1 MRKFL
6 YIIFAGATVM
16 AIASCANDVWHQ
28 NGDSAGEGGLIEFTA
43 TTTTAVDVTR
53 GGMDPLKVTGY
64 KKQLWLIPTVEDAAK
79 DATRG
84 IQLTSTSILQ
94 NFGVSAYLHG
104 KTEDIT
110 EKRPDFFYNKEAVRD
125 ATTGKYSFDQDY
137 YWPSSNE
144 YLSFMAYAPYGST
157 LATLADI
164 GASEPAKGAQK
175 ISFTVAEDVAN
186 QVDLMTAT
194 AMQQTPST
202 TSTPNVNLQFEHQLA
217 GIRFVVGDQFP
228 TKGYIQKITL
238 KNVYA
243 SGIYTLS
250 DGATPG
256 SWSYGDRYN
265 YVAGTADQELTGE
278 VGQAITTE
286 TQTFL
291 MLPCTFANNDV
302 AAVEIDYWDGY
313 AKHTVTASLA
323 GVTWEAGK
331 TYTYELSSQNLT
343 KLKVQSI
350 AFAPTI
356 SDAPH
361 SKWQTGDKVGLYVVQ
376 GKDAQGAADG
386 HTLRYKNIPVTCTV
400 SMVGSNEVV
409 TWAVDH
415 TTAQGN
421 VYKYPGDSYY
431 FYYPYKEG
439 TPDGYPNECN
449 EVNATAST
457 FFSSVINSH
466 TPFIDQSGVG
476 AAEGNFEK
484 SDLQVAR
491 AVVPEDANS
500 QLPASTIKGSLAR
513 QVGLAVIEMPGVS
526 ILTDSIMLNN
536 AKVANQPR
544 TVVKASSNFSG
555 NKPRQ
560 SGEKYYY
567 FVKPSTSNTI
577 FNSATGLT
585 DSWLSSVDVSL
596 GAGETGYY
604 KAYSKRAAWTYINSI
619 VWRYNYSGNMKT
631 FQAPLN
637 GSYVM
642 ECWGANG
649 GASPTSVIAGNTNAW
664 PGIGGYTKG
673 TISLTKNNMFYIY
686 VGGVGNRSKTA
697 LGTENTG
704 GWNGGGISGAH
715 ETVSGASGGG
725 GATDIRIVA
734 ASTTTL
740 TTWNVTSS
748 LRTRIMV
755 AGGGGGCGNRRSPNM
770 STHADCEIGGCG
782 GGLIGETG
790 GSLDTGYGDQGWL
803 TPGGGQNTSVGSV
816 ARHESAISAEAYWHG
831 VGGFGY
837 ASQTSNKTPY
847 TGMPQGFNCHGS
859 GAGGGWYGGVKGWGT
874 GGGGGSSFISG
885 HPGCNAVNTS
895 TGAHLGASTK
905 ITYNS
910 VTYTF
915 TDTEMIDG
923 DGYKWTSAT
932 QTRTYSNRSNPGV
945 PSGASKVGVPTKPE
959 SINDGYCRITYTRQ

>member
-1 MRKFL
+1 
-6 YIIFAGATVM
+6 M

-53 GGMDPLKVTGY
+53 GGLDPLKVTGY

-79 DATRG
+79 DVTRG
-84 IQLTSTSILQ
+84 TQLTSTSILQ

-137 YWPSSNE
+137 YWPSANE
-144 YLSFMAYAPYGST
+144 YLSFMAYSPFGSS
-157 LATLADI
+157 LAVLAD
-164 GASEPAKGAQK
+164 ASKSKPDPGAQK
-175 ISFTVAEDVAN
+175 ISFTVAADVN
-186 QVDLMTAT
+186 DQVDLLTAT
-194 AMQQTPST
+194 AMQQSPST
-202 TSTPNVNLQFEHQLA
+202 TTTPSVALQFEHQLA
-217 GIRFVVGDQFP
+217 GIRFVVGQQFP

-250 DGATPG
+250 YGATPG
-256 SWSYGDRYN
+256 SWTYGSRYD
-265 YVAGTADQELTGE
+265 YVAGTADQQLTGE
-278 VGQAITTE
+278 VGQAITT
-286 TQTFL
+286 TAQTFL
-291 MLPCTFANNDV
+291 MLPCTFAANDN

-343 KLKVQSI
+343 KLKVKSI
-350 AFAPTI
+350 DFAPTI
-356 SDAPH
+356 SDCPH
-361 SKWQTGDKVGLYVVQ
+361 SDWETGDKVGLYVVQ
-376 GKDAQGAADG
+376 GKNAQGETDG
-386 HTLRYKNIPVTCTV
+386 ITLRYKNIPVTCTV
-400 SMVGSNEVV
+400 STIGTNKVV
-409 TWAVDH
+409 TWEVDH
-415 TTAQGN
+415 TTSQGN
-421 VYKYPGDSYY
+421 VYKLPGDSYY

-449 EVNATAST
+449 EVNATADI

-466 TPFIDQSGVG
+466 TPFANQSDI
-476 AAEGNFEK
+476 APAQGNFK
-484 SDLQVAR
+484 NSDLQVAK

-513 QVGLAVIEMPGVS
+513 QVGLAVIEMPKVN

-536 AKVANQPR
+536 ALEANLPR
-544 TVVKASSNFSG
+544 TEVKASTSFTG
-555 NKPRQ
+555 NIPRQ
-560 SGEKYYY
+560 SGEKFYF
-567 FVKPSTSNTI
+567 FVKPSTSSTI
-577 FNSATGLT
+577 FNSVTGQA
-585 DSWLSSVDVSL
+585 DSWRSSVDVSL
-596 GAGETGYY
+596 GAGETGTY
-604 KAYSKRAAWTYINSI
+604 KAYSKRYGWTYINSV
-619 VWRYNYSGNMKT
+619 VWKYNYSGNMKT

-649 GASPTSVIAGNTNAW
+649 GASPTHAASGMSAAW
-664 PGIGGYTKG
+664 PGVGGYTKG
-673 TISLTKNNMFYIY
+673 TISLAKDKKLYVY
-686 VGGVGNRSKTA
+686 VGGVGKNSA
-697 LGTENTG
+697 YAAGAENAG
-704 GWNGGGISGAH
+704 GWNGGG
-715 ETVSGASGGG
+715 VSGKHAYVSGGSGGG

-755 AGGGGGCGNRRSPNM
+755 AGGGGGCGNRWAYANNSY
-770 STHADCEIGGCG
+770 SGSYTHTYSEIGGCG
-782 GGLIGETG
+782 GGLTGEPG
-790 GSLDTGYGDQGWL
+790 GDLYAGYGGAAYI
-803 TPGGGQNTSVGSV
+803 TPGGTQTASYWSQ
-816 ARHESAISAEAYWHG
+816 HIESESTWHG
-831 VGGFGY
+831 LGGFGY
-837 ASQTSNKTPY
+837 ASQTGVEGSV
-847 TGMPQGFNCHGS
+847 HGC
-859 GAGGGWYGGVKGWGT
+859 GAGGGWYGGVRGWGN

-895 TGAHLGASTK
+895 TGAHLGPSTT
-905 ITYNS
+905 ITYSS

-915 TDTEMIDG
+915 TSTEMIDG
-923 DGYKWTSAT
+923 DGYKWTSAS
-932 QTRTYSNRSNPGV
+932 QTRTWSSVSNPGV
-945 PSGASKVGVPTKPE
+945 PSGASKVTLPAKPT
-959 SINDGYCRITYTRQ
+959 STNDGYCRITYNRQ

>member
-1 MRKFL
+1 MTF
-6 YIIFAGATVM
+6 V
-16 AIASCANDVWHQ
+16 SCANDLWHQ
-28 NGDSAGEGGLIEFTA
+28 NGESASEGGLIEFTA
-43 TTTTAVDVTR
+43 TTTTAVDETR

-79 DATRG
+79 DVTRG
-84 IQLTSTSILQ
+84 TQLTSTSILQ

-202 TSTPNVNLQFEHQLA
+202 TSTPSVNLQFEHQLA

-228 TKGYIQKITL
+228 TQGYIQKITL

-256 SWSYGDRYN
+256 SWSYGSRYN

-286 TQTFL
+286 AQTFL

-376 GKDAQGAADG
+376 GKDAQGATDG

-415 TTAQGN
+415 TTTQGN

-449 EVNATAST
+449 ELNASAPT
-457 FFSSVINSH
+457 FFSSVITAH
-466 TPFIDQSGVG
+466 TVFTDQSGVG
-476 AAEGNFEK
+476 AAAGNFEK
-484 SDLQVAR
+484 SDLQVAK
-491 AVVPEDANS
+491 AVVPEDDGSN
-500 QLPASTIKGSLAR
+500 LPASTIKGAMER
-513 QVGLAVIEMPGVS
+513 QVGLARMKFATSKTIP
-526 ILTDSIMLNN
+526 
-536 AKVANQPR
+536 
-544 TVVKASSNFSG
+544 TVVTRTNNGTASNSGTTTIYPSSNFSG
-555 NKPRQ
+555 NKPYL
-560 SGEKYYY
+560 SGGVYY
-567 FVKPSTSNTI
+567 FFTKAGTSTT
-577 FNSATGLT
+577 FNSVA
-585 DSWLSSVDVSL
+585 SDVNHWYSAHTFNL
-596 GAGETGYY
+596 GAGEYTSDVDMNTQLVQDYRY
-604 KAYSKRAAWTYINSI
+604 QWQFVRSI
-619 VWRYNYSGNMKT
+619 YNYSYRGAGST
-631 FQAPLN
+631 FTMPIN
-637 GSYVM
+637 GYCAI
-642 ECWGANG
+642 ECWGAEGGSMNG
-649 GASPTSVIAGNTNAW
+649 WLGGKGAYTYGKLGVSSSTKLYVFVGAMGTSAMSQGTTLYCAG
-664 PGIGGYTKG
+664 
-673 TISLTKNNMFYIY
+673 SF
-686 VGGVGNRSKTA
+686 
-697 LGTENTG
+697 
-704 GWNGGGISGAH
+704 NGAGSSEYNYGRP
-715 ETVSGASGGG
+715 GG
-725 GATDIRIVA
+725 GATDVRLQVVA
-734 ASTTTL
+734 ENTTN
-740 TTWNVTSS
+740 WKDFNS
-748 LRTRIMV
+748 LRSRIMV
-755 AGGGGGCGNRRSPNM
+755 AAGGGGCVNRNTLPDEQ
-770 STHADCEIGGCG
+770 THQTYGDGHGGYG
-782 GGLIGETG
+782 GGLVG
-790 GSLDTGYGDQGWL
+790 GDGTAQRNSGGYGWCRGFGATQ
-803 TPGGGQNTSVGSV
+803 TSPGKSVGELLNPSS
-816 ARHESAISAEAYWHG
+816 HYP
-831 VGGFGY
+831 VGDVPSMFGAFGY
-837 ASQTSNKTPY
+837 SPTNCGQGTSSRPEEDSQ
-847 TGMPQGFNCHGS
+847 
-859 GAGGGWYGGVKGWGT
+859 GT
-874 GGGGGSSFISG
+874 GGGGYYGGGSSGHAGSGGGSSFISG
-885 HPGCNAVNTS
+885 HPGCRALDISNGRSTSQSNLVHKAESASDYNVHYSGYKFTNTS
-895 TGAHLGASTK
+895 
-905 ITYNS
+905 
-910 VTYTF
+910 
-915 TDTEMIDG
+915 MIAG
-923 DGYKWTSAT
+923 NAI
-932 QTRTYSNRSNPGV
+932 Q
-945 PSGASKVGVPTKPE
+945 TKPGGGTE
-959 SINDGYCRITYTRQ
+959 TGHTGHGYCRITVTYE